1 MADEPTAGTTEAAP
15 EAAPVESNWRDGLSE
30 ENSKDAS
37 LADFKGVDQLATA
50 YRSTKQMIGKS
61 LRPPG
66 PDASPEDHAAF
77 RQDLLDRGLGL
88 TQIPD
93 DVEGRM
99 ELYRQMGLP
108 EDATGYDPIEG
119 LEEGRFKR
127 ISELAHQNGVS
138 REQFSAVLGPLV
150 ASDIEIL
157 NTQNGERSAGIDAL
171 KKDWGDA
178 YTDKAARVRQFAAI
192 TDAPAKLL
200 AHLDSATPDADT
212 LKWLD
217 GVAGEIGSEG
227 QQLANDIG
235 SVIGETRDELIAQKG
250 EITKRLVNPDTNLT
264 DAEVKRLNAKRL
276 DINRRLQ

>member
-1 MADEPTAGTTEAAP
+1 MADEPTAGTTEPTP

-108 EDATGYDPIEG
+108 EEATGYDPIEG
-119 LEEGRFKR
+119 LEDGKFKR
-127 ISELAHQNGVS
+127 ISELAHQSGIS

-200 AHLDSATPDADT
+200 AHLDSAAPDAAT

-217 GVAGEIGSEG
+217 GVAGSIGSEG

-250 EITKRLVNPDTNLT
+250 EITKRLVDPNTNLT
-264 DAEVKRLNAKRL
+264 DAESKRLNAKRL